1 MRIGAFMD
9 ILTGLHFGAF
19 GFLAYVAALLVAL
32 IIVVF
37 VHEYGHF
44 KVARLCGVV
53 VETFSIG
60 FGREITGWTDRFG
73 TRWKIAWLPLGGYV
87 KFRGDANAASMPA
100 SGELKRQVEP
110 GDFHAA
116 PVWKRAAI
124 VAAGPIAN
132 FILAIAIFAVVYVT
146 YGTTVIG
153 TTIGAVRE
161 NSAAAVAGILPGDKI
176 VGVDGVQLD
185 NFDEL
190 VKAIIFRPGERL
202 TINLKR
208 NGALLEKEIIPSTV
222 EESDGM
228 GGKIKL
234 GRIGVEPSR
243 NDQRHVRLG
252 PIEATAKALSD
263 TWYIIKTTL
272 NYVGKLLL
280 GAESVDKLGGAGSMA
295 AIAGNAA
302 SQGFFPFTSV
312 IALFSVSIGLINL
325 FPIPILDGGHLV
337 FYALESIR
345 RRPLSPVAQEW
356 SFRVGFAMILLIMLV
371 GNGNDLMRGVRYAL
385 GL

>member
-1 MRIGAFMD
+1 MD
-9 ILTGLHFGAF
+9 FLTDLHVGIFGL
-19 GFLAYVAALLVAL
+19 LAYIAALLVAL
-32 IIVVF
+32 IVVVF

-60 FGREITGWTDRFG
+60 FGREIAGWNDRFG

-87 KFRGDANAASMPA
+87 KFRGDANAASMPDDKKQHA
-100 SGELKRQVEP
+100 EP

-132 FILAIAIFAVVYVT
+132 FLLAIFIFAIVYVT
-146 YGTTVIG
+146 YGTTIVG
-153 TTIGAVRE
+153 TTVGVVRE
-161 NSAAAVAGILPGDKI
+161 GSAAAAVGILPGDRI
-176 VGVDGVQLD
+176 VSVDGVRLD
-185 NFDEL
+185 NFDDL
-190 VKAIIFRPGERL
+190 VKAVVFRPGERIKIGL
-202 TINLKR
+202 ER
-208 NGALLEKEIIPSTV
+208 NGSPLEKDIIPQPV

-234 GRIGVEPSR
+234 GRIGVEPSLE
-243 NDQRHVRLG
+243 DQRHVRLG
-252 PIEATAKALSD
+252 PIEATNKALAD

-280 GAESVDKLGGAGSMA
+280 GTESVDKLGGAGSMA

-302 SQGFFPFTSV
+302 SQGFFSFTSV
-312 IALFSVSIGLINL
+312 VALFSVSIGLINL

-345 RRPLSPVAQEW
+345 RRPLSPTAQEW

-371 GNGNDLMRGVRYAL
+371 GNGNDVMRGIRYAL

>member
-1 MRIGAFMD
+1 MD
-9 ILTGLHFGAF
+9 ILAGLHWGAL
-19 GFLAYVAALLVAL
+19 GFFAYVGALLVAL
-32 IIVVF
+32 IVVVF

-60 FGREITGWTDRFG
+60 FGREIVGWNDRFG
-73 TRWKIAWLPLGGYV
+73 TRWKIAWVPLGGYV
-87 KFRGDANAASMPA
+87 KFRGDANAASMPTDGSA
-100 SGELKRQVEP
+100 IKHAEP

-132 FILAIAIFAVVYVT
+132 FVLAVVIFAAVYISF
-146 YGTTVIG
+146 GTTVIG
-153 TTIGAVRE
+153 TTVGAVRE
-161 NSAAAVAGILPGDKI
+161 NSAAAAVGIQPGDKI
-176 VGVDGVQLD
+176 IAVDGMMLD
-185 NFDEL
+185 NFDDL
-190 VKAIIFRPGERL
+190 VKAIVFRPGEHLQITLDRGG
-202 TINLKR
+202 TRINKD
-208 NGALLEKEIIPSTV
+208 IVPQVV
-222 EESDGM
+222 EESDGI
-228 GGKIKL
+228 GGKIRL
-234 GRIGVEPSR
+234 GRIGIEPSR
-243 NDQRHVRLG
+243 DDQRHVRLG
-252 PIEATAKALSD
+252 PIEAVSKAVSD
-263 TWYIIKTTL
+263 TWFIIKTTL

-280 GAESVDKLGGAGSMA
+280 GYESTDKLGGAGSMA

-302 SQGFFPFTSV
+302 SQGFFQFTSV

-337 FYALESIR
+337 FYALESVR

-356 SFRVGFAMILLIMLV
+356 SFRLGFAMILFIMLV
-371 GNGNDLMRGVRYAL
+371 GNGNDLMRGIRYAL

>member
-1 MRIGAFMD
+1 MDLLTDIHLGA
-9 ILTGLHFGAF
+9 L

-32 IIVVF
+32 IVVVF

-44 KVARLCGVV
+44 KIARLCGVV

-60 FGREITGWTDRFG
+60 FGREIAGWNDRFG
-73 TRWKIAWLPLGGYV
+73 TRWKIGWLPLGGYV
-87 KFRGDANAASMPA
+87 KFRGDANAASMPT
-100 SGELKRQVEP
+100 SGEAKQQTSP

-132 FILAIAIFAVVYVT
+132 FLLAIVIFTAVYVT

-153 TTIGAVRE
+153 TTVGVVRE
-161 NSAAAVAGILPGDKI
+161 NSAAAAAGIQPGDKI
-176 VGVDGVQLD
+176 VAVDGVRID
-185 NFDEL
+185 NFDDL
-190 VKAIIFRPGERL
+190 VKAIVLRPGE
-202 TINLKR
+202 NLKIGLER
-208 NGALLEKEIIPSTV
+208 SGSSLEKEIVPQIV

-228 GGKIKL
+228 GGTMKV

-243 NDQRHVRLG
+243 EDQRHIRLG
-252 PIEATAKALSD
+252 PVGAVNKAVSD
-263 TWYIIKTTL
+263 TWFIIKTTL

-280 GAESVDKLGGAGSMA
+280 GSESVEHLGGAGSMA

-302 SQGFFPFTSV
+302 SQGFFPFTWV

-345 RRPLSPVAQEW
+345 RRPLSPIAQEW

-371 GNGNDLMRGVRYAL
+371 GNGNDLMRGIRYAF